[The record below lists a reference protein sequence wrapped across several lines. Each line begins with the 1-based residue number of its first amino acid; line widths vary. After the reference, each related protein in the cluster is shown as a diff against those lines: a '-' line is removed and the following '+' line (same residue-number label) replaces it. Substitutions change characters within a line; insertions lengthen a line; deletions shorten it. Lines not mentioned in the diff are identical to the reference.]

1 MAQII
6 TESNPREIS
15 KHWALAMA
23 YGMGRPLKA
32 TDLDIYRSMMQEYE
46 PRRATVAIES
56 NETRFRSFAE
66 RYVIARAPSFRPGLE
81 EEDQW
86 TCMLNAKS
94 AYKKIAAMGQG
105 ITAEELRME
114 NGQLPAPTQGGACAT
129 ATPYSHAQNVLSRP
143 NAPPSA
149 HETEQAKQLGNR
161 SWTDRLDAMVYGT
174 IAGLSPSYRG
184 GNRASR
190 RAATKGTTK

>member
-23 YGMGRPLKA
+23 YGMRQ
-32 TDLDIYRSMMQEYE
+32 TYE

-66 RYVIARAPSFRPGLE
+66 RYVIARAPSFRPGHE

-105 ITAEELRME
+105 ITAEELRAARPGPQPSQSPAGPQ
-114 NGQLPAPTQGGACAT
+114 GQSAT
-129 ATPYSHAQNVLSRP
+129 ATPYSQAQNVLSRP

-184 GNRASR
+184 GNRATR